1 MNTVIRELVVGPWEL
16 YGVRHI
22 FDVSLDPKI
31 VHGWHRMGD
40 GTALAMS
47 RAGSSMP
54 SKRTTAVEIGAAN
67 VEAESAVNGVGL
79 VKLMGRSTEHIALH
93 AMLSNRD
100 MECYLILETDF
111 LEGKKDE
118 SGNPVF
124 LDVGTWLK
132 SELNKWWKEEHA
144 GQLFT
149 VKYID
154 PMYMIR
160 AVSANATD
168 NLCCTILV
176 HSAIHGFVAGPID
189 GNYGYIPAE
198 AVPRNVVDTRFCEE
212 AKCYEL

>member
-22 FDVSLDPKI
+22 FDVSMDPKI

-54 SKRTTAVEIGAAN
+54 SKRAV
-67 VEAESAVNGVGL
+67 
-79 VKLMGRSTEHIALH
+79 ST
-93 AMLSNRD
+93 R
-100 MECYLILETDF
+100 
-111 LEGKKDE
+111 EGKGGLFEFLDQRLKYNGHAVVVIAEGAGQGLIPRKEGEEVDE

-160 AVSANATD
+160 AVPANAID

-176 HSAIHGFVAGPID
+176 LLQSMDLWLAQ
-189 GNYGYIPAE
+189 
-198 AVPRNVVDTRFCEE
+198 
-212 AKCYEL
+212 